1 MEYRSSEVKAGMFI
15 FVSLIV
21 LAGMIFMLGNLQD
34 FIKPKRPLRITF
46 NYTGGLEIGSPVR
59 YAGLAIGRVVNIELS
74 GPNDKI
80 NPERIIVVTGIDPA
94 IQIRKNSTA
103 MIKTSGLM
111 GGLYIDI
118 RPGTGK
124 AGLLGEDEPLLGQE
138 SFEFAKVGDIMT
150 EFVRQIERFTDIAD
164 TLATDSKATLTTLQ
178 TSLSNINQ
186 VINENRHNIHSN
198 LSNMTKISGE
208 LANLMD
214 KNDGEF
220 RQTLLHISSLAQKT
234 DILLT
239 AKEGSISNIIDQTQK
254 VTREL
259 ELLLADNRP
268 GLTSLVRTMETDSQK
283 IAGKIDS
290 VAGNL
295 DQTFQQTN
303 SVLVENRRNL
313 LELIKNLRET
323 SETLKEFSD
332 DIKRNPWKLV
342 RKSDEPSGID
352 QGKPAPAVNQD
363 ALKMK
368 RLDKIAVKP

>member
-1 MEYRSSEVKAGMFI
+1 MEYRSSEVKAGLFI

-21 LAGMIFMLGNLQD
+21 LAGMIFTLGNLQD
-34 FIKPKRPLRITF
+34 YFKPKRPLRISF

-59 YAGLAIGRVVNIELS
+59 YAGLAIGRVVNIELA
-74 GPNDKI
+74 GANDKSS
-80 NPERIIVVTGIDPA
+80 PEHIIIVTHIDPA
-94 IQIRKNSTA
+94 IQIKKNSTA

-111 GGLYIDI
+111 GGLYVDI

-124 AGLLGEDEPLLGQE
+124 AGLLGENEPLLGQE
-138 SFEFAKVGDIMT
+138 SFEFAKVGDIMS

-164 TLATDSKATLTTLQ
+164 TLATDSKTTLTTLQ
-178 TSLSNINQ
+178 SSLSNINQ

-198 LSNMTKISGE
+198 LNNMSKISGE

-214 KNDGEF
+214 KNDVVI
-220 RQTLLHISSLAQKT
+220 RNTLAHISSLAQKT
-234 DILLT
+234 DNLLT
-239 AKEGSISNIIDQTQK
+239 TKEGSISNIIDQTQK
-254 VTREL
+254 ATREL

-268 GLTSLVRTMETDSQK
+268 GITNLVHTMESDSQK

-303 SVLVENRRNL
+303 HVLIENRRNL

-323 SETLKEFSD
+323 SETLKDFSE

-342 RKSDEPSGID
+342 RKTDEPPVGE
-352 QGKPAPAVNQD
+352 QGKSAPAGNQD
-363 ALKMK
+363 MLRMK
-368 RLDKIAVKP
+368 RLDKISTK